1 MMRILTENL
10 GWKLFALA
18 LSTALW
24 FTLVGE
30 SEMAASIPA
39 PVQFRNVPKDLEIS
53 TDTIDRF
60 YLKVRGPANRLK
72 PASLATSSII
82 LDLAGIAGP
91 GEQTFTLDES
101 NINVPPGVVVTRVV
115 PSQIR
120 LKFERRVSK
129 ELLVEPRFSGPPP
142 AGYRIAGQF
151 VTPTHL
157 RVTGPA
163 SRVTLLSTCETD
175 PIDISSTVGNSEFRT
190 KVFAA
195 DPEVRFE
202 SPPVVSVHVM
212 LEKIP
217 SKE

>member
-1 MMRILTENL
+1 MRILTENL

-24 FTLVGE
+24 FTLVAE

-39 PVQFRNVPKDLEIS
+39 AVQYRNMPKDLEVS
-53 TDTIDRF
+53 TETVDRF

-72 PASLATSSII
+72 PASIATASIV

-101 NINVPPGVVVTRVV
+101 NINVPAGVMVTRVV

-129 ELLVEPRFSGPPP
+129 DLLVEPRFSGPPP
-142 AGYRIAGQF
+142 AGYRITGQV
-151 VTPTHL
+151 VTPAHL
-157 RVTGPA
+157 RITGPA
-163 SRVTLLSTCETD
+163 SRVTLLSTAETD
-175 PIDISSTVGNSEFRT
+175 PIDISSTVGSAEFRT
-190 KVFAA
+190 TVFAA

-202 SPPVVSVHVM
+202 SSPVVSVHVM

-217 SKE
+217 TKD

>member
-1 MMRILTENL
+1 MRILTENI
-10 GWKLFALA
+10 GWKLLALA

-24 FTLVGE
+24 YTLVGE

-39 PVQFRNVPKDLEIS
+39 QVQYRNMPNDLEVS
-53 TDTIDRF
+53 TETVDRF
-60 YLKVRGPANRLK
+60 YLKVKGPANRLK
-72 PASLATSSII
+72 PGSLAGASIV
-82 LDLAGIAGP
+82 LDLTGVSGP
-91 GEQTFTLDES
+91 GEQTFSLNES
-101 NINVPPGVVVTRVV
+101 NINVPPGVVITRVV

-120 LKFERRVSK
+120 LKFERRISK
-129 ELLVEPRFSGPPP
+129 ELLIEPRFAGPPP
-142 AGYRIAGQF
+142 AGYRIAGQV

-163 SRVTLLSTCETD
+163 SRVTLLSTAETD
-175 PIDISSTVGNSEFRT
+175 PIDISSTVGSAEFRAA
-190 KVFAA
+190 VFAA

-202 SPPVVSVHVM
+202 SPPVVSVHVI